1 MTQASGEAS
10 CHATPEVIR
19 NVDAQTVMGAS
30 TAFETGVFHVQ
41 HLNPEGEVLFEC
53 TVKNGTT
60 KELAQ
65 NIWNVIRPD
74 ADVSVGD
81 ATNQLGAADR
91 LTKIGLFRYN
101 TGGTAGAC
109 TFSTDDTYGGISG
122 GTNTFT
128 GGDGGN
134 SRTFATIYTAQNW
147 LASTDTPGTG
157 DACTLSNAAPV
168 GFTGTAT
175 SNVAGAFVYVCDS
188 TDAGTAAKGCL
199 VAVANFSGLIASVGS
214 SDTIYV
220 TFTGTLTVNNS

>member
-41 HLNPEGEVLFEC
+41 HLNPEGKVLFEC

-65 NIWNVIRPD
+65 NIWNVVRPA
-74 ADVSVGD
+74 ADVTAGD
-81 ATNQLGAADR
+81 ATNQLGASGR

-128 GGDGGN
+128 GGAGGS

-157 DACTLSNAAPV
+157 DGCTLSNASPV
-168 GFTGTAT
+168 SFTGTAT
-175 SNVAGAFVYVCDS
+175 SNVAGAFVYVS
-188 TDAGTAAKGCL
+188 DASDTGTAAKGCL
-199 VAVANFSGLIASVGS
+199 VAVANFTSLIASVGS
-214 SDTIYV
+214 ADTINV